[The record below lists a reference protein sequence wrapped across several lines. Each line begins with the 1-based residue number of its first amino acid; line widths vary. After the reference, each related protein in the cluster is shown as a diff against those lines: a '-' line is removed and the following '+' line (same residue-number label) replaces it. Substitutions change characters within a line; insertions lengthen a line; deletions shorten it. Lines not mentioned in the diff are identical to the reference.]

1 MPTIEVPARPGTVVT
16 LSFET
21 ISGLACSVSLDLHG
35 TLRDRLS
42 VNGQVAVALTHIS
55 VTVTRC
61 GPAIQGG
68 KAANR
73 DEPGTRER
81 RLGLFA

>member
-1 MPTIEVPARPGTVVT
+1 MPDTRDPGTR
-16 LSFET
+16 F
-21 ISGLACSVSLDLHG
+21 LHG

-68 KAANR
+68 KRQTGTNR
-73 DEPGTRER
+73 ALASGGWGYSPDRV
-81 RLGLFA
+81 